1 MTSKSED
8 TEKDLNQTIQLLALE
23 NRRLKNF
30 IEIDKSLSLERDI
43 NRLLPL
49 VMTKISDADKP
60 GTGWKC
66 QPIGIIHSCYK
77 EKFGIPRQAGLVPEA
92 EAEIEIFSPYNQEEA
107 FRGLEAFS
115 HIWILFFFHA
125 IRHHGWKST
134 VRPPRLGGNQRVGVF
149 TTRSGFRPN
158 RIGLS
163 AVKLERITKK
173 KETLI
178 LKITGGDFLDDTPI
192 LDIKPY
198 LPYADNIPE
207 ASGGFASESPLKEN
221 KVTFSP
227 EALSAC
233 LAKEK
238 EGLSK
243 LRRLIVQILANDPR
257 PGYFSS
263 KSSPSRNQF
272 GFKLYDVDVKWEVR
286 EKKIH
291 VTGIETCGSNGK

>member
-1 MTSKSED
+1 MGK
-8 TEKDLNQTIQLLALE
+8 K
-23 NRRLKNF
+23 LK
-30 IEIDKSLSLERDI
+30 I
-43 NRLLPL
+43 
-49 VMTKISDADKP
+49 
-60 GTGWKC
+60 

-107 FRGLEAFS
+107 FRGLEEFS
-115 HIWILFFFHA
+115 HIWILFIFHA
-125 IRHHGWKST
+125 IRRNGWKST

-163 AVKLERITKK
+163 AVKLEQITKE
-173 KETLI
+173 KETLV

-198 LPYADNIPE
+198 LPYADSILE
-207 ASGGFASESPLKEN
+207 ASGGFASESPPQGN
-221 KVTFSP
+221 QVTFSP

-238 EGLSK
+238 EGLPK
-243 LRRLIVQILANDPR
+243 LRRLIVQVLANDPR
-257 PGYFSS
+257 PGYFSN
-263 KSSPSRNQF
+263 KPSRNQF
-272 GFKLYDVDVKWEVR
+272 GFKLYDVDVKWEVKG
-286 EKKIH
+286 KKIH
-291 VTGIETCGSNGK
+291 VTGIETCGSNRK